1 MNKKEIIE
9 NISKK
14 GNGEIYL
21 GIVGAVRTGKSTF
34 IKRFIENLVV
44 PNIDDE
50 IERKRCLDEIP
61 QSAGG
66 KTIMTIEP
74 KFVPS
79 SGASIKI
86 EEFTTNVKLIDC
98 VGFVVPEAKGYED
111 EDGNPRLVKTPWYDD
126 EIPFVDAAQIGT
138 EKVIKDHST
147 IGIVITTDGSI
158 GEIKRDNFV
167 DIEQKVITE
176 LKEMNKPF
184 IVVLNTTSPKSNE
197 VENLSAS
204 LKEKYEVPVIP
215 ISVEDMNEIDILNI
229 LKEGLYEF
237 PVEEVNVNIPDWI
250 AILNENNEIKQ
261 KYINTMREC
270 IVSINKLRD
279 MEKINLNFEKS
290 KYIQKAYISNVN
302 YALGEVTINLEAPI
316 ELYDEILKE
325 IMGVSINSKADLLKM
340 FQDFR
345 DGNNEYEQIS
355 NAIKQVKQTGYGVA
369 LPLLTDMKLETP
381 EVIKQSGRYGVKLKA
396 KASSIHMIKVD
407 VESSFEPI
415 IGSEVQSKELIEH
428 LIKSQEEN
436 PNNIWKSEIFGRS
449 LDVIVGEGIQSKL
462 STINESTKYKLIQI
476 LTKIVNKGSNS
487 LIAIV
492 L

>member
-50 IERKRCLDEIP
+50 IERKRCLDEMP

-261 KYINTMREC
+261 EYINTMREC

-279 MEKINLNFEKS
+279 MEKINLNFEES
-290 KYIQKAYISNVN
+290 KYIQKAYISNVD

-316 ELYDEILKE
+316 ELYDEVLKE

-462 STINESTKYKLIQI
+462 STINESTKYKLIQT